1 MKIERFEDLIA
12 WQEARKLTNMT
23 YDATDLSTFDK
34 DIDLKRHL
42 RRTSVSIMANIAEG
56 FGKYSAKDSKKFYTD
71 SRGSITELQ
80 SHLYVALDIKYI
92 TKELF
97 DAIYNQTVQV
107 NKLVNGLI
115 NSSLK
120 LIKLNNS

>member
-12 WQEARKLTNMT
+12 WQEARKLTNMM

-56 FGKYSAKDSKKFYTD
+56 FGRYSAKDSKKFYID
-71 SRGSITELQ
+71 SRGSITAGVPRL
-80 SHLYVALDIKYI
+80 
-92 TKELF
+92 
-97 DAIYNQTVQV
+97 
-107 NKLVNGLI
+107 
-115 NSSLK
+115 
-120 LIKLNNS
+120 